1 MRRQAP
7 KGETLALLGH
17 KHHPLS
23 KTLALL
29 GLLQPATRAKEA
41 QHAATCS
48 RNRPTS
54 PGGVLI
60 HQGQRPICKGLIPI
74 GQVSAKTS

>member
-1 MRRQAP
+1 MPKNELIMRRQAP

-17 KHHPLS
+17 NHHPLS
-23 KTLALL
+23 KTLPLL
-29 GLLQPATRAKEA
+29 GLLQPATRAREA

-48 RNRPTS
+48 RNRPYYTGWR
-54 PGGVLI
+54 PD

-74 GQVSAKTS
+74 G